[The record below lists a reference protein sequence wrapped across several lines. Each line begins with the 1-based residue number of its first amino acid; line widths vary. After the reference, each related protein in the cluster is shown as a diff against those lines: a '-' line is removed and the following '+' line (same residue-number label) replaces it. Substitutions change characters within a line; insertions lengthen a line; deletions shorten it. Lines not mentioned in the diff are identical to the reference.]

1 MAWFA
6 APIILKGLAWGAGI
20 AVSALVGSKTKDWV
34 TEKLEQKTRD
44 KVMAELKQH
53 STDYLTQLEQ
63 AWYRAFWR
71 YFAIQ
76 NGVLLLALML
86 SFWLGTWLFYAGLVV
101 IALWN
106 GVLAYGFRAPLA
118 EFMRHRSLKKLLQ
131 ARLRQQLD
139 AHLQTLT
146 VFEQRWLEAFVAEQM
161 DDICQHTAHHLY
173 PRVRFALLN
182 VALMLLLSF
191 VVFRLAI
198 VPLVD

>member
-20 AVSALVGSKTKDWV
+20 AASALAGSKTKVWV

-63 AWYRAFWR
+63 DWYQAFWR

-76 NGVLLLALML
+76 NSLLIVALLL
-86 SFWLGTWLFYAGLVV
+86 SFWFGPWVFYAGLVV
-101 IALWN
+101 IVLWN
-106 GVLAYGFRAPLA
+106 AVLAYGFKTALA
-118 EFMRHRSLKKLLQ
+118 EFIRHRSLKKLLQ
-131 ARLRQQLD
+131 ARLRQHVD

-146 VFEQRWLEAFVAEQM
+146 VFEQRWLDTFVHEQL
-161 DDICQHTAHHLY
+161 DQICQHTAHYLY

-182 VALMLLLSF
+182 IGLMYLLSF
-191 VVFRLAI
+191 VIFRLTI
-198 VPLVD
+198 MPLVD